1 MFSVSLPHPP
11 LEKASKWSQSWILD
25 ENIHWIAIVLDVRGM
40 NCFQHLGFQMFNSS
54 HIDGT
59 GLVSSEYIKHHVVS
73 HTLSHG
79 PSVYQYHI
87 GLLSLWL
94 YLHALSS
101 SIYALFTFWIGLL
114 LFPTGAILELF
125 PSWVFSLVVFN
136 FFWRQKWRFSV

>member
-1 MFSVSLPHPP
+1 MGYIISHSLYNVHLKIICELWVNLFRICFLYPP
-11 LEKASKWSQSWILD
+11 SSLEKVSKRSLSWIID
-25 ENIHWIAIVLDVRGM
+25 ENIHGIAIVLDVRGM

-101 SIYALFTFWIGLL
+101 AIYALFTFWIGLL
-114 LFPTGAILELF
+114 LFP
-125 PSWVFSLVVFN
+125 
-136 FFWRQKWRFSV
+136 R